1 MRNCGKCTKIS
12 NFGAFYKDNN
22 RKVHYDADKCW
33 GCTICAPNCPKHAIH
48 LLPREQK
55 A

>member
-1 MRNCGKCTKIS
+1 MS
-12 NFGAFYKDNN
+12 GAIPPFQAFLIRQDEN
-22 RKVHYDADKCW
+22 RKVHYDVDKCW
-33 GCTICAPNCPKHAIH
+33 GCTICAPSCPKHAIH